1 MKWLRMAAFWLPFV
15 LITWLA
21 LTPSPPDPVTHFS
34 DILLHMAAFT
44 LLTGALAFAHFDLK
58 LWPTGLLM
66 LAYGAAIEVVQ
77 SFTGRS
83 PEVKDFLVD
92 ALAISLGLVALR
104 ALPEQLKTWLRQT
117 FY

>member
-21 LTPSPPDPVTHFS
+21 LTPSPPDPVTRIS
-34 DILLHMAAFT
+34 DVILHMAAFT

-58 LWPTGLLM
+58 LWPTGLIM
-66 LAYGAAIEVVQ
+66 LAYGALLEIAQ

-83 PEVKDFLVD
+83 PELKDLLVD
-92 ALAISLGLVALR
+92 AVAIALGLVVLR
-104 ALPEQLKTWLRQT
+104 LLPEQFKIWLRDV
-117 FY
+117 FA